1 MHCAGRFLFVVDG
14 WGSRAE
20 YGVLPICDDGDI
32 VANGVCDSPGPKCGK
47 KGQPICFEGEACEP
61 GLSTNS
67 DAMCVC
73 GGKWQTCCEG
83 SCDAGLECDINGDND
98 FGQCAPCGGDANND
112 HQMCC
117 GGNTCNQDDK
127 RRVCLAGTG
136 QRGCAPCGGMFQPV
150 CADEPKCDGMN
161 MPDPHGKGDNIQCV
175 MTGSD

>member
-112 HQMCC
+112 HQM
-117 GGNTCNQDDK
+117 
-127 RRVCLAGTG
+127 LSLIHIS
-136 QRGCAPCGGMFQPV
+136 
-150 CADEPKCDGMN
+150 EPTR
-161 MPDPHGKGDNIQCV
+161 PY
-175 MTGSD
+175 

>member
-1 MHCAGRFLFVVDG
+1 
-14 WGSRAE
+14 
-20 YGVLPICDDGDI
+20 
-32 VANGVCDSPGPKCGK
+32 
-47 KGQPICFEGEACEP
+47 
-61 GLSTNS
+61 
-67 DAMCVC
+67 
-73 GGKWQTCCEG
+73 
-83 SCDAGLECDINGDND
+83 
-98 FGQCAPCGGDANND
+98 
-112 HQMCC
+112 MCC